1 MMIGKSKIAPMNFN
15 GSMEREAADRV
26 SVSRR
31 DFLRTAI
38 HAGVFG
44 AVSSALPTLGFAST
58 PARKVVVLT
67 FGGGAR
73 DTETF
78 SLLGQHNVP
87 HLIQELAPLSTF
99 YSQVVNRGILGHYVA
114 TASLATGVYE
124 RFDNFARVAP
134 EHPTLFE
141 YFRNSAGVHA
151 NDAWVVAPSNG
162 FNLIGQS
169 SSSKYGQGAGVILPK
184 RLLAATGDT
193 AALSHLLQDNYESTF
208 VQPFSAQ
215 SASAPSSTSTMTQ
228 PSLGPNQRS
237 ESDIANLLRLS
248 SSDFRSH
255 AASLTSPDELSF
267 YIARRLMEQ
276 VAPRLLWITFHDMDV
291 AHCGAYSLYVDG
303 IRRTDRLCAEVWQ
316 TIQSNPE
323 YKDRTTL
330 LILPDFG
337 RDGDEDAGGNGFQHH
352 RTGSPMA
359 RTTWMMA
366 IGPGIRQNT
375 VVSRPVESVD
385 LTPTVARML
394 GCDARYASGSL
405 LTELVS

>member
-1 MMIGKSKIAPMNFN
+1 MNLY
-15 GSMEREAADRV
+15 GSTEREVANRV
-26 SVSRR
+26 SLNRR
-31 DFLRTAI
+31 DFLRAAI
-38 HAGVFG
+38 YAGAYG
-44 AVSSALPTLGFAST
+44 SVSSVLPAMGYPST
-58 PARKVVVLT
+58 SGRKVVVLT

-78 SLLGQHNVP
+78 SLLGQRNVP

-141 YFRNSAGVHA
+141 YFRSASGVHA

-169 SSSKYGQGAGVILPK
+169 SSSRYGQGAGVILPK
-184 RLLAATGDT
+184 RLLEATGDT
-193 AALSHLLQDNYESTF
+193 AALGHLLQDNYESTF

-215 SASAPSSTSTMTQ
+215 SGAAPSAAAMSQS
-228 PSLGPNQRS
+228 PLDLNRRS

-248 SSDFRSH
+248 STDFRAH

-303 IRRTDRLCAEVWQ
+303 IRRTDRLCADVWN

-323 YKDRTTL
+323 YKDKTTL

-337 RDGDEDAGGNGFQHH
+337 RDGDEDTGGNGFQHH

-359 RTTWMMA
+359 RTTWLMA

-385 LTPTVARML
+385 LTPTIAKML
-394 GCDARYASGSL
+394 GCDARYSSGSL
-405 LTELVS
+405 LTEIVT

>member
-1 MMIGKSKIAPMNFN
+1 MNWY
-15 GSMEREAADRV
+15 GSTEREIANQV
-26 SVSRR
+26 SLSRR

-38 HAGVFG
+38 YAAAYGS
-44 AVSSALPTLGFAST
+44 VSSVLPAKGFAST
-58 PARKVVVLT
+58 PERKVVVLT

-78 SLLGQHNVP
+78 SLLGQRNIP

-141 YFRNSAGVHA
+141 YFRSEAGVHA

-169 SSSKYGQGAGVILPK
+169 SSAKYGQGAGVILPK
-184 RLLAATGDT
+184 RLLEATGDT
-193 AALSHLLQDNYESTF
+193 AALGHLLQDNYESTF

-215 SASAPSSTSTMTQ
+215 SGNAPPKDAQTAAAISR
-228 PSLGPNQRS
+228 PPLEPNGRS

-248 SSDFRSH
+248 STDFRAH

-291 AHCGAYSLYVDG
+291 AHCGAYSLYIDG
-303 IRRTDRLCAEVWQ
+303 IRRTDRLCAEVWN

-323 YKDRTTL
+323 YKDKTTL

-337 RDGDEDAGGNGFQHH
+337 RDGDDDVGGNGFQHH

-385 LTPTVARML
+385 LTPTIAKML
-394 GCDARYASGSL
+394 GGDARYSSGSL
-405 LTELVS
+405 LTEIVT

>member
-1 MMIGKSKIAPMNFN
+1 MNMN
-15 GSMEREAADRV
+15 GGSDAREAAQLV
-26 SVSRR
+26 SASRR

-38 HAGVFG
+38 RAGIYG
-44 AVSSALPTLGFAST
+44 SVSSVLPAKGFAS
-58 PARKVVVLT
+58 PQARKVVVLT

-78 SLLGQHNVP
+78 SALGQRNIP
-87 HLIQELAPLSTF
+87 HMIQELAPLSTF

-134 EHPTLFE
+134 ENPTVFE
-141 YFRNSAGVHA
+141 YFRSCAGVHA

-162 FNLIGQS
+162 FSLIGRS
-169 SSSKYGQGAGVILPK
+169 SSSKYSQGAGVILPK
-184 RLLAATGDT
+184 KLLAATGDT
-193 AALSHLLQDNYESTF
+193 SGLSHLLQDNYESAF
-208 VQPFSAQ
+208 VEPFSAQ
-215 SASAPSSTSTMTQ
+215 SGKPPASAPLSS
-228 PSLGPNQRS
+228 PPDRS
-237 ESDIANLLRLS
+237 QHSDSDVANLLRLS
-248 SSDFRSH
+248 SADFRTH
-255 AASLTSPDELSF
+255 AANLTSPDELSF

-291 AHCGAYSLYVDG
+291 AHCGAYSLYVDA
-303 IRRTDRLCAEVWQ
+303 IRRTDRLCADVWGA
-316 TIQSNPE
+316 IQSNPE
-323 YKDRTTL
+323 YKDKTTL

-366 IGPGIRQNT
+366 LGPDVHQNK
-375 VVSRPVESVD
+375 VVTRPVESID
-385 LTPTVARML
+385 LTPTIAKML
-394 GCDARYASGSL
+394 GCDARYAAGSP
-405 LTELVS
+405 LTELTA